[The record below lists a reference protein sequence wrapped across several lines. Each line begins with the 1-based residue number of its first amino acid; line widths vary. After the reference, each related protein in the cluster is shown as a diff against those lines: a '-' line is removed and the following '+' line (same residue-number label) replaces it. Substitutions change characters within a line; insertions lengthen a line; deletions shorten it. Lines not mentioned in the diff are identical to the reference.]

1 MPQPELFFHV
11 INASMH
17 DPELTE
23 HVHLRKDSYLP
34 NYFFDQDLTLKGND
48 LSVEKIT
55 QSKCLND

>member
-1 MPQPELFFHV
+1 
-11 INASMH
+11 MH

-23 HVHLRKDSYLP
+23 HVPLRKDSYLP

-55 QSKCLND
+55 QSKYLNN